1 MKKIII
7 LTSDSL
13 RHTYLRKALA
23 LNPKIEV
30 LQSFCEKSSQHIYD
44 FACDSLQV
52 RHLQMREQ
60 SERDFFGAFVDFTP
74 DLSKSEFIQKGEI
87 NTRLEQIIAL
97 NPDLI
102 IAYGCA
108 IIKPPLIQA
117 FRDKIINI
125 HLGLSPYYRGAGT
138 NYFPFVN
145 NELQYVGATFMYM
158 NEGIDTGEIIHQIQ
172 AEVFLNDD
180 IHSVGNRLISRL
192 PKYLAQIIL
201 EYENLVK
208 IPQPKDIKNGK
219 LYKNK
224 DFTKQSLVQIYENL
238 KSGMIERVVCQ
249 NGEKDKIKLYE
260 NPLFVDLADLSKD
273 R

>member
-13 RHTYLRKALA
+13 RHTFVRKALA

-44 FACDSLQV
+44 FSTDSLQV

-60 SERDFFGAFVDFTP
+60 SERDFFASFVDLTP

-102 IAYGCA
+102 IAYGCS
-108 IIKPPLIQA
+108 IIKPPLIQS
-117 FRDKIINI
+117 FRDKIINV

-138 NYFPFVN
+138 NYFPFLN

-172 AEVFLNDD
+172 AQIFPNDSV
-180 IHSVGNRLISRL
+180 HSVGNRLISKL
-192 PKYLAQIIL
+192 PKYLTQIIL
-201 EYENLVK
+201 NYENLVR
-208 IPQPKDIKNGK
+208 IPQPQDIKSGK

-224 DFTKQSLVQIYENL
+224 DFTKQSLEKIYANL
-238 KSGMIERVVCQ
+238 KAGMIESYLAQ
-249 NGEKDKIKLYE
+249 KPQIKLYE
-260 NPLFVDLADLSKD
+260 NPLFVDLADLAKD
-273 R
+273 KK

>member
-1 MKKIII
+1 MKKIVI

-13 RHTYLRKALA
+13 RHTFVRKALA
-23 LNPKIEV
+23 LNPQIEV
-30 LQSFCEKSSQHIYD
+30 LQSFCEKSSKYIYD
-44 FACDSLQV
+44 FASNDLQV

-60 SERDFFGAFVDFTP
+60 SERDFFASFMDFAP
-74 DLSKSEFIQKGEI
+74 DLSKPQWIKKGEI
-87 NTRLEQIIAL
+87 NEKVEQITVL

-102 IAYGCA
+102 IAYGCS
-108 IIKPPLIQA
+108 IIKPPLIRI

-145 NELQYVGATFMYM
+145 DELRCVGATFMYM

-172 AEVFLNDD
+172 AEIFLNDN

-192 PKYLAQIIL
+192 PKYLIQIIL
-201 EYENLVK
+201 EYNNLVR

-224 DFTKQSLVQIYENL
+224 DFTKQSLEKIYKNL
-238 KSGMIERVVCQ
+238 KVGMIEKFVRQ
-249 NGEKDKIKLYE
+249 NGGKDKIKLYE
-260 NPLFVDLADLSKD
+260 NPLFTDLAKD
-273 R
+273 RE